1 MSSHR
6 KLDLRR
12 GMIGGGVFA
21 VIFTMLTV
29 VTSTPESRLVA
40 GVAVAFTCTV
50 MGMLFFLTVN
60 AWNRG
65 SAGK

>member
-6 KLDLRR
+6 KLDPRR

-21 VIFTMLTV
+21 VLFTVLTV
-29 VTSTPESRLVA
+29 VTSTPESRIIA
-40 GVAVAFTCTV
+40 GVLVAFTCTV
-50 MGMLFFLTVN
+50 MGMLFFLTLN
-60 AWNRG
+60 AWNRS